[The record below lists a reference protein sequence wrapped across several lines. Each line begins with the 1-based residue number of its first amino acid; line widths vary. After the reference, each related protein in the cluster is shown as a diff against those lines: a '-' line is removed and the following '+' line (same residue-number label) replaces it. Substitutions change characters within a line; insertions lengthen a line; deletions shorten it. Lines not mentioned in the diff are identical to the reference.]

1 MAIIAI
7 LSAAFI
13 PRFGNYITQAKKVS
27 ILNEAKSIVT
37 AYESVKYKSTTK
49 NENETIGSDLQ
60 GDNLPI
66 EKDSLKKLGN
76 ATVAQCKLL
85 LDTENHDFTLN
96 DNTITIS
103 NTDSSMRPS
112 SDTPAASCSTGTRR
126 SPGCGG
132 TCAMRQRS
140 APATASTWALPQNR

>member
-1 MAIIAI
+1 MKTIINFFKIKSNLKNKKKGFTLIELVAVMAIIAI

-13 PRFGNYITQAKKVS
+13 PRFSNYITQAKKVS

-66 EKDSLKKLGN
+66 EKDSLKKLEN

-103 NTDSSMRPS
+103 NTDSSK
-112 SDTPAASCSTGTRR
+112 GTI
-126 SPGCGG
+126 
-132 TCAMRQRS
+132 TIK
-140 APATASTWALPQNR
+140 

>member
-1 MAIIAI
+1 MKTIINFFKINSNLKNKKKGFTLIELVAVMAIIAI

-49 NENETIGSDLQ
+49 NENETIGYDLQ

-103 NTDSSMRPS
+103 NTDSSK
-112 SDTPAASCSTGTRR
+112 GTI
-126 SPGCGG
+126 
-132 TCAMRQRS
+132 TIE
-140 APATASTWALPQNR
+140 

>member
-1 MAIIAI
+1 MKTIINFFKINSNLNNKKKGFTLIELVAVMAIIAI

-103 NTDSSMRPS
+103 NTDSSKGKI
-112 SDTPAASCSTGTRR
+112 TIE
-126 SPGCGG
+126 
-132 TCAMRQRS
+132 
-140 APATASTWALPQNR
+140 

>member
-1 MAIIAI
+1 MKTIINFFKIKSNLNNKKKGFTLIELVAVMAIIAI

-103 NTDSSMRPS
+103 NTDSSK
-112 SDTPAASCSTGTRR
+112 GTI
-126 SPGCGG
+126 
-132 TCAMRQRS
+132 TIE
-140 APATASTWALPQNR
+140 

>member
-1 MAIIAI
+1 MKTIINFFKIKSNLKNKKKGFTLIELVAVMAIIAI

-13 PRFGNYITQAKKVS
+13 PRFGKYITQAKKVS

-37 AYESVKYKSTTK
+37 AYESIKYKSTTK

-103 NTDSSMRPS
+103 NTDSSK
-112 SDTPAASCSTGTRR
+112 GTI
-126 SPGCGG
+126 
-132 TCAMRQRS
+132 TIK
-140 APATASTWALPQNR
+140 

>member
-1 MAIIAI
+1 MKTIINFFKINSNLKNKKKGFTLIELVAVMAIIAI
-7 LSAAFI
+7 LSAAFV

-103 NTDSSMRPS
+103 NTDSSK
-112 SDTPAASCSTGTRR
+112 GTI
-126 SPGCGG
+126 
-132 TCAMRQRS
+132 TIE
-140 APATASTWALPQNR
+140 

>member
-1 MAIIAI
+1 MKTIINFFKINSNLKNKKKGFTLIELVAVMAIIAI

-60 GDNLPI
+60 RDNLPI

-103 NTDSSMRPS
+103 NTDSSK
-112 SDTPAASCSTGTRR
+112 GTI
-126 SPGCGG
+126 
-132 TCAMRQRS
+132 TIE
-140 APATASTWALPQNR
+140 

>member
-1 MAIIAI
+1 MKTIINFFKINSNLNNKKKGFTLIELVAVMAIIAI
-7 LSAAFI
+7 LSATFI

-37 AYESVKYKSTTK
+37 AYESIKYKSTTK

-103 NTDSSMRPS
+103 NTDSSK
-112 SDTPAASCSTGTRR
+112 GTI
-126 SPGCGG
+126 
-132 TCAMRQRS
+132 TIE
-140 APATASTWALPQNR
+140 

>member
-1 MAIIAI
+1 MKTIINFFKIKSNLKNKKKGFTLIELVAVMAIIAI

-76 ATVAQCKLL
+76 ATVTQCKLL

-103 NTDSSMRPS
+103 NTDSSK
-112 SDTPAASCSTGTRR
+112 GTI
-126 SPGCGG
+126 
-132 TCAMRQRS
+132 TIK
-140 APATASTWALPQNR
+140 

>member
-1 MAIIAI
+1 MKTIINFFKIKSNLKNKKKGFSLIELVAVMAIIAI

-103 NTDSSMRPS
+103 NTDSSK
-112 SDTPAASCSTGTRR
+112 GTI
-126 SPGCGG
+126 
-132 TCAMRQRS
+132 TIE
-140 APATASTWALPQNR
+140 

>member
-1 MAIIAI
+1 MKTIINFFKINSNLNNKKKGFTLIELVAVMAIIAI

-103 NTDSSMRPS
+103 NTDSYK
-112 SDTPAASCSTGTRR
+112 GTI
-126 SPGCGG
+126 
-132 TCAMRQRS
+132 TIE
-140 APATASTWALPQNR
+140 

>member
-1 MAIIAI
+1 MKTIINFFKINSNLNNKKKGFTLIELVAVMAIIAI
-7 LSAAFI
+7 LSAVFI

-103 NTDSSMRPS
+103 NTDSSK
-112 SDTPAASCSTGTRR
+112 GTI
-126 SPGCGG
+126 
-132 TCAMRQRS
+132 TIE
-140 APATASTWALPQNR
+140 

>member
-1 MAIIAI
+1 MKTIINFFKINSNLKNKKKGFTLIELVAVMAIIAI

-13 PRFGNYITQAKKVS
+13 PRFGDYITQAKKVS

-103 NTDSSMRPS
+103 NTDSSK
-112 SDTPAASCSTGTRR
+112 GTI
-126 SPGCGG
+126 
-132 TCAMRQRS
+132 TIE
-140 APATASTWALPQNR
+140 

>member
-1 MAIIAI
+1 MNTIINFFKINSNLKNKKKGFTLIELVAVMAIIAI

-103 NTDSSMRPS
+103 NTDSSKRTITMILNCI
-112 SDTPAASCSTGTRR
+112 T
-126 SPGCGG
+126 
-132 TCAMRQRS
+132 
-140 APATASTWALPQNR
+140 

>member
-1 MAIIAI
+1 MKTIINFFKIKSNLKNKKKGFTLIELVAVMAIIAI
-7 LSAAFI
+7 LSATFI

-103 NTDSSMRPS
+103 NTDSSK
-112 SDTPAASCSTGTRR
+112 GTI
-126 SPGCGG
+126 
-132 TCAMRQRS
+132 TIE
-140 APATASTWALPQNR
+140 

>member
-1 MAIIAI
+1 MKTIINFFKIKSNLKNKKKGFTLIELVAVMAIIAI

-37 AYESVKYKSTTK
+37 AYESVKYKSPTK
-49 NENETIGSDLQ
+49 NETETLGSDLQ

-103 NTDSSMRPS
+103 NTDSSK
-112 SDTPAASCSTGTRR
+112 GTI
-126 SPGCGG
+126 
-132 TCAMRQRS
+132 TIK
-140 APATASTWALPQNR
+140 

>member
-1 MAIIAI
+1 MKTIINFFKIKSNLKNKKKGFTLIELVAVMAIIAI

-13 PRFGNYITQAKKVS
+13 PRFGNYITQAIKVS

-103 NTDSSMRPS
+103 NTDSSK
-112 SDTPAASCSTGTRR
+112 GTI
-126 SPGCGG
+126 
-132 TCAMRQRS
+132 TIE
-140 APATASTWALPQNR
+140 

>member
-1 MAIIAI
+1 MKTIINFFKINSNLKNKKKGFTLIELVAVMAIIAI

-13 PRFGNYITQAKKVS
+13 PRFGNYIAQAKKVS

-103 NTDSSMRPS
+103 NTDSSK
-112 SDTPAASCSTGTRR
+112 GTI
-126 SPGCGG
+126 
-132 TCAMRQRS
+132 TIE
-140 APATASTWALPQNR
+140 

>member
-1 MAIIAI
+1 MKTIINFIKINSNLNNKKKGFTLIELVAVMAIIAI

-103 NTDSSMRPS
+103 NTDSSK
-112 SDTPAASCSTGTRR
+112 GTI
-126 SPGCGG
+126 
-132 TCAMRQRS
+132 TIE
-140 APATASTWALPQNR
+140 

>member
-1 MAIIAI
+1 MKTIINFFKINSNLKNKKKGFTLIELVAVMAIIAI
-7 LSAAFI
+7 LSVAFI

-103 NTDSSMRPS
+103 NTDSSK
-112 SDTPAASCSTGTRR
+112 GTI
-126 SPGCGG
+126 
-132 TCAMRQRS
+132 TIE
-140 APATASTWALPQNR
+140 

>member
-1 MAIIAI
+1 MTTIINFFKINSNLKNKKKGFTLIELVAVMAIIAI

-103 NTDSSMRPS
+103 NTDSSK
-112 SDTPAASCSTGTRR
+112 GTI
-126 SPGCGG
+126 
-132 TCAMRQRS
+132 TIE
-140 APATASTWALPQNR
+140 

>member
-1 MAIIAI
+1 MKTIINFFKINSNLKNKKKGFTLIELVAVMAIIAI

-66 EKDSLKKLGN
+66 EKDSLRKLGN

-103 NTDSSMRPS
+103 NTDSSK
-112 SDTPAASCSTGTRR
+112 GTI
-126 SPGCGG
+126 
-132 TCAMRQRS
+132 TIE
-140 APATASTWALPQNR
+140 

>member
-1 MAIIAI
+1 MKTIINFFKIKSNLKNKKKGFTLIELVAVMAIIAI

-85 LDTENHDFTLN
+85 LDTEHHDFTLN

-103 NTDSSMRPS
+103 NTDSSK
-112 SDTPAASCSTGTRR
+112 GTI
-126 SPGCGG
+126 
-132 TCAMRQRS
+132 TIE
-140 APATASTWALPQNR
+140 

>member
-1 MAIIAI
+1 MKTIINFFKINSNLNNKKKGFTLIELVAVMAIIAI

-66 EKDSLKKLGN
+66 EKDSLKKLEIK
-76 ATVAQCKLL
+76 AAQTQK
-85 LDTENHDFTLN
+85 
-96 DNTITIS
+96 TIS
-103 NTDSSMRPS
+103 RPFS
-112 SDTPAASCSTGTRR
+112 RLRKKELSC
-126 SPGCGG
+126 
-132 TCAMRQRS
+132 
-140 APATASTWALPQNR
+140 

>member
-1 MAIIAI
+1 MKTIINFFKIKSNLKNKKKGFTLIELVAVMAIIAI

-103 NTDSSMRPS
+103 NTDSSKW
-112 SDTPAASCSTGTRR
+112 TITRK
-126 SPGCGG
+126 
-132 TCAMRQRS
+132 
-140 APATASTWALPQNR
+140 

>member
-1 MAIIAI
+1 MKTIINFFKINSNLNNKKKGFTLIELVAVMAIIAI

-76 ATVAQCKLL
+76 VTVAQCKLL

-103 NTDSSMRPS
+103 NTDSSK
-112 SDTPAASCSTGTRR
+112 GTI
-126 SPGCGG
+126 
-132 TCAMRQRS
+132 TIE
-140 APATASTWALPQNR
+140 

>member
-1 MAIIAI
+1 MKTIINFFKINSNLNNKKKGFTLIELVAVMAIIAI

-27 ILNEAKSIVT
+27 ILNEAKSIVP

-103 NTDSSMRPS
+103 NTDSSK
-112 SDTPAASCSTGTRR
+112 GTI
-126 SPGCGG
+126 
-132 TCAMRQRS
+132 TIE
-140 APATASTWALPQNR
+140 

>member
-1 MAIIAI
+1 MKTIINFFKIKSNLKNKKKGFTLIELVAVMAIIAI

-103 NTDSSMRPS
+103 NTDISK
-112 SDTPAASCSTGTRR
+112 GTI
-126 SPGCGG
+126 
-132 TCAMRQRS
+132 TIK
-140 APATASTWALPQNR
+140 

>member
-1 MAIIAI
+1 MKTIINFFKIKSNLKNKKKGFTLIELVAVMAIIAI

-66 EKDSLKKLGN
+66 EKDILKKLGN

-103 NTDSSMRPS
+103 NTDSSK
-112 SDTPAASCSTGTRR
+112 GTI
-126 SPGCGG
+126 
-132 TCAMRQRS
+132 TIK
-140 APATASTWALPQNR
+140 

>member
-1 MAIIAI
+1 MKTIINFFKINSNLKNKKKGFTLIELVAVMAIIAI

-103 NTDSSMRPS
+103 NTDS
-112 SDTPAASCSTGTRR
+112 TKGTI
-126 SPGCGG
+126 
-132 TCAMRQRS
+132 TIE
-140 APATASTWALPQNR
+140 

>member
-1 MAIIAI
+1 MKTIINFFKIKSNLKNKKKGFTLIELVAVMAIIAI

-49 NENETIGSDLQ
+49 NEKETIGSDLQ

-103 NTDSSMRPS
+103 NTDSSK
-112 SDTPAASCSTGTRR
+112 GTI
-126 SPGCGG
+126 
-132 TCAMRQRS
+132 TIE
-140 APATASTWALPQNR
+140 

>member
-1 MAIIAI
+1 MKTIINFFKIKSNLKNKKKGFTLIELVAVMAIIAI

-49 NENETIGSDLQ
+49 NENETIGSELQ

-103 NTDSSMRPS
+103 NTDSSK
-112 SDTPAASCSTGTRR
+112 GTI
-126 SPGCGG
+126 
-132 TCAMRQRS
+132 TIE
-140 APATASTWALPQNR
+140 

>member
-1 MAIIAI
+1 MKTIINFFKINSNLNNKKKGFTLIELVAVMAIIAI

-13 PRFGNYITQAKKVS
+13 PRFGNYITQSKKVS

-37 AYESVKYKSTTK
+37 AYEPVKYKSTTK

-103 NTDSSMRPS
+103 NTDSSK
-112 SDTPAASCSTGTRR
+112 GTI
-126 SPGCGG
+126 
-132 TCAMRQRS
+132 TIE
-140 APATASTWALPQNR
+140 

>member
-1 MAIIAI
+1 MKTIINFFKINSNLKNKKKGFTLIELVAVMAIIAI
-7 LSAAFI
+7 LSVAFI
-13 PRFGNYITQAKKVS
+13 PIFGNYITQAKKVS

-103 NTDSSMRPS
+103 NTDSSK
-112 SDTPAASCSTGTRR
+112 GTI
-126 SPGCGG
+126 
-132 TCAMRQRS
+132 TIE
-140 APATASTWALPQNR
+140 

>member
-1 MAIIAI
+1 MKTIINFFKLNSNLNNKKKGFTLIELVAVMAIIAI

-103 NTDSSMRPS
+103 NTDSSK
-112 SDTPAASCSTGTRR
+112 GTI
-126 SPGCGG
+126 
-132 TCAMRQRS
+132 TIE
-140 APATASTWALPQNR
+140 

>member
-1 MAIIAI
+1 MKTIINFFKIKSNLKNKKKGFTLIELVAVMAIIAI

-13 PRFGNYITQAKKVS
+13 PRFGNYITQAKEVS

-103 NTDSSMRPS
+103 NTDSSK
-112 SDTPAASCSTGTRR
+112 GTI
-126 SPGCGG
+126 
-132 TCAMRQRS
+132 TIE
-140 APATASTWALPQNR
+140 

>member
-1 MAIIAI
+1 MKTIINFFKIKSNLKNKKKGFTLIELVAVMAIIAI
-7 LSAAFI
+7 RADAFI

-103 NTDSSMRPS
+103 NTDSSK
-112 SDTPAASCSTGTRR
+112 GTI
-126 SPGCGG
+126 
-132 TCAMRQRS
+132 TIE
-140 APATASTWALPQNR
+140 

>member
-1 MAIIAI
+1 MKTIINFFKIKSNLKNKKKGFTLIELVVVMAIIAI

-103 NTDSSMRPS
+103 NTDSSK
-112 SDTPAASCSTGTRR
+112 GTI
-126 SPGCGG
+126 
-132 TCAMRQRS
+132 TIE
-140 APATASTWALPQNR
+140 

>member
-1 MAIIAI
+1 MKTIINFFKINSNLNNKKKGFTLIELVAVMAIIAI

-49 NENETIGSDLQ
+49 NENETIASDLQ

-103 NTDSSMRPS
+103 NTDSSK
-112 SDTPAASCSTGTRR
+112 GTI
-126 SPGCGG
+126 
-132 TCAMRQRS
+132 TIE
-140 APATASTWALPQNR
+140 